1 LDFYQEYE
9 MSFQRKLIVVALA
22 SALPWASAQ
31 AQSAA
36 DLQKEISALRAQ
48 LQSLQQKVEAL
59 NASPEPSAAIAQ
71 QVNRLELRAD
81 QAGDDAEKSGF
92 KGLKF
97 SGTIE
102 AAFKYDDLKREHAFG
117 SSAGNSDEFGM
128 LQFTK
133 ESQDGEG
140 VDWTLRLAPGA
151 TAPVHEASISVPLS
165 KENRII
171 GGLIPDWQGYEFY
184 FANANATLG
193 NQLISHNALFDLT
206 GATVYAGLGM
216 SHSLDNGK
224 YLVKWLVG
232 NMDAKTS
239 DTTPTLTTATSSS
252 ANASNTRSV
261 GLAYRGDW
269 FINEYSYIGFSGLH
283 GSVNRNFSVMA
294 FDGGYTRGDWAFNG
308 QLSFGS
314 QRNAASNGDDA
325 AWTGISAMAGYKMTP
340 RLQLLARADM
350 IENRKNGGGT
360 YAYNAGS
367 TDIGLGVELDETGAP
382 IDPNV
387 GANLTRL
394 SLGTNY
400 QINANTQWKLEY
412 RLDQSTGYNF
422 TDADSVVTKSKKFIG
437 TSVVLSF

>member
-1 LDFYQEYE
+1 
-9 MSFQRKLIVVALA
+9 MSFQRKLIVIALA
-22 SALPWASAQ
+22 SAMPWASAQ

-48 LQSLQQKVEAL
+48 LQSLQQKVESL
-59 NASPEPSAAIAQ
+59 NAAPAASAEIAQ

-81 QAGDDAEKSGF
+81 QASDDAEKSGF

-97 SGTIE
+97 SGTVE
-102 AAFKYDDLKREHAFG
+102 AAFKYDDLKREHSFG
-117 SSAGNSDEFGM
+117 ASAGNLDEFGM
-128 LQFTK
+128 IQFTK

-140 VDWTLRLAPGA
+140 IDWTLRLVPGA
-151 TAPVHEASISVPLS
+151 TAPVHEASLSIPLT
-165 KENRII
+165 KETRII

-184 FANANATLG
+184 FANSSALLG
-193 NQLISHNALFDLT
+193 NQLITHNALFELT
-206 GATVYAGLGM
+206 GSTAYGGLGM
-216 SHSLDNGK
+216 AHTFDNGK
-224 YLVKWLVG
+224 YAFKWLVG
-232 NMDAKTS
+232 NVDAATY
-239 DTTPTLTTATSSS
+239 DTTPSLTTATSSA
-252 ANASNTRSV
+252 ANNSNTKSV
-261 GLAYRGDW
+261 ALAYRGDW

-314 QRNAASNGDDA
+314 QRNAATNGDDA
-325 AWTGISAMAGYKMTP
+325 AWTGISALVGYKLTP

-367 TDIGLGVELDETGAP
+367 NDIGLGVEADETGTA
-382 IDPNV
+382 IDANV
-387 GANLTRL
+387 GANLTRV

-422 TDADSVVTKSKKFIG
+422 KDLEGVFTRTKKFIG

>member
-1 LDFYQEYE
+1 
-9 MSFQRKLIVVALA
+9 MSIQRKLIVVALA
-22 SALPWASAQ
+22 AAMPWVSAQ

-36 DLQKEISALRAQ
+36 DLQKEISALKAQ
-48 LQSLQQKVEAL
+48 LQSLQQKVESISA
-59 NASPEPSAAIAQ
+59 NPASSDAITQ

-81 QAGDDAEKSGF
+81 QASDDAEKSGF

-102 AAFKYDDLKREHAFG
+102 AALKYDDLKREHSFG
-117 SSAGNSDEFGM
+117 ASAGNLDELGM
-128 LQFTK
+128 IQITK

-140 VDWTLRLAPGA
+140 IDWTLRLVPGA
-151 TAPVHEASISVPLS
+151 AAPVHEASLSIPLN
-165 KENRII
+165 KETRII

-184 FANANATLG
+184 FANSSALLG
-193 NQLISHNALFDLT
+193 NQLITHNALFELT
-206 GATVYAGLGM
+206 GSTAYSGLGM
-216 SHSLDNGK
+216 AHTFDGGK
-224 YLVKWLVG
+224 YAFKWLVG
-232 NMDAKTS
+232 NADAAGY
-239 DTTPTLTTATSSS
+239 DTTPTLTTATTS
-252 ANASNTRSV
+252 AANNSNTKSV
-261 GLAYRGDW
+261 ALAYRGDW

-283 GSVNRNFSVMA
+283 GSMNRNFSVMA

-314 QRNAASNGDDA
+314 QRNAAANGDDA
-325 AWTGISAMAGYKMTP
+325 AWTGISALVGYKLTP

-360 YAYNAGS
+360 YAYNAGN
-367 TDIGLGVELDETGAP
+367 TDIGLGVELDANGAQ

-400 QINANTQWKLEY
+400 QINANTQWKMEY

-422 TDADSVVTKSKKFIG
+422 TDLDGVITTTKKFIG
-437 TSVVLSF
+437 TSIVLSF